1 MATSS
6 MTPPVCPPFQCTQ
19 DEESLT
25 LLVQVP
31 GIQPQSVNGE
41 VGTNH
46 YRLSFSTK
54 DTASYSFFLQFP
66 FENKLTAPETGV
78 NVSPNN
84 AVIGL
89 AKSPES
95 TGLWKKLSFGLNS
108 HTLQERWFVSE
119 ENVDEF
125 LGSILSSSF
134 SKQSALETQPL
145 IEILNVTED
154 NSQIRLKPQAVA
166 HSELGGKEQTVNNT
180 GEEPVERGNGNCL
193 QTKTETNRAAADT
206 HTKEHATETDS
217 ASGPSRAAAET
228 MAKAGCSS
236 SHYLQQDS
244 AEMSVAIPVKAQR
257 HKPELAL
264 TLSTEQ
270 CTASL
275 DHAKQESLP
284 LEKETNIREK
294 EAVTGSEPGAESQHN
309 PDHRPA
315 SPVIKEINTQ
325 DGSMQIIRDHT
336 TRCAVVFQNS
346 ALYELD

>member
-1 MATSS
+1 MQTD
-6 MTPPVCPPFQCTQ
+6 V
-19 DEESLT
+19 T
-25 LLVQVP
+25 LL
-31 GIQPQSVNGE
+31 
-41 VGTNH
+41 TC
-46 YRLSFSTK
+46 
-54 DTASYSFFLQFP
+54 
-66 FENKLTAPETGV
+66 
-78 NVSPNN
+78 
-84 AVIGL
+84 VIGL
-89 AKSPES
+89 DA
-95 TGLWKKLSFGLNS
+95 F
-108 HTLQERWFVSE
+108 R
-119 ENVDEF
+119 
-125 LGSILSSSF
+125 IL
-134 SKQSALETQPL
+134 QSASDSICACSLSLNYYDTQEQL
-145 IEILNVTED
+145 ICFGFFF
-154 NSQIRLKPQAVA
+154 SQQPQAVA